1 MATDVSICSNALLML
16 GDNAI
21 SSLAPTDPT
30 QATDAVTLCA
40 NLYPQVREW
49 VLRKHSW
56 NCAVKRVVL
65 SPDVLT
71 PVEQANVF
79 DYTYRFSIPDDWLR
93 TLQVGQKDQ
102 GVDYQME
109 GRKFLCDEAVFYLV
123 YVFNNKVESTFDS
136 LLVEVLT
143 MYMKAAL
150 AYPITKS
157 TSMRDSCLL
166 ELERVLKMA
175 RSVDGLDNPPD
186 TLGDFR
192 LFSAGFMSSF

>member
-1 MATDVSICSNALLML
+1 MATDVSICSNALLLL
-16 GDNAI
+16 GDDAI
-21 SSLAPTDPT
+21 SSLTPADPT

-40 NLYPQVREW
+40 NIYPQLREW

-65 SPDVLT
+65 APDVAA
-71 PVEQANVF
+71 PAF
-79 DYTYRFSIPDDWLR
+79 DYAYQFSIPDDWLR
-93 TLQVGQKDQ
+93 TLQVGQLDDRP
-102 GVDYQME
+102 DYTHE
-109 GRKFLCDEAVFYLV
+109 GRKFLADNSIFYLV
-123 YVFNNKVESTFDS
+123 YVFNNKIEGTFDS

-143 MYMKAAL
+143 TYMKAAL

-157 TSMRDSCLL
+157 SAMRDSCLA
-166 ELERVLKMA
+166 ELQSVLKVA

-192 LFSAGFMSSF
+192 LFNAGFQSSF

>member
-16 GDNAI
+16 GDSPI
-21 SSLAPTDPT
+21 SSLAPTDPA
-30 QATDAVTLCA
+30 QATDAVTACA
-40 NLYPQVREW
+40 NIYPQVREW

-56 NCAVKRVVL
+56 NCAVKRVIL
-65 SPDVLT
+65 SPDVT
-71 PVEQANVF
+71 APAF
-79 DYTYRFSIPDDWLR
+79 DYTYQFSIPDDWLR

-102 GVDYQME
+102 GVDYQQE
-109 GRKFLCDEAVFYLV
+109 GRKFLANDAVFYLV

-143 MYMKAAL
+143 TYMKAAL

-157 TSMRDSCLL
+157 ASMRDSCLL
-166 ELERVLKMA
+166 ELEKVLKMA
-175 RSVDGLDNPPD
+175 RSIDGLDNPPD

>member
-16 GDNAI
+16 GDVAI
-21 SSLAPTDPT
+21 SSLTPANPAD
-30 QATDAVTLCA
+30 ATDAVTLCA
-40 NLYPQVREW
+40 NIYPQVREW

-56 NCAVKRVVL
+56 NCAVARVIL
-65 SPDVLT
+65 APDAT
-71 PVEQANVF
+71 PPAF
-79 DYTYRFSIPDDWLR
+79 DYAFQFSIPDDWLR
-93 TLQVGQKDQ
+93 TIQVGQKDQ
-102 GVDYQME
+102 GVDYQQE
-109 GRKFLCDEAVFYLV
+109 GRKFLCDESVFYLV

-143 MYMKAAL
+143 AYMKAAL

-157 TSMRDSCLL
+157 SAMRDSCLL
-166 ELERVLKMA
+166 ELNQVLKLA
-175 RSVDGLDNPPD
+175 RSIDGMDNPPD